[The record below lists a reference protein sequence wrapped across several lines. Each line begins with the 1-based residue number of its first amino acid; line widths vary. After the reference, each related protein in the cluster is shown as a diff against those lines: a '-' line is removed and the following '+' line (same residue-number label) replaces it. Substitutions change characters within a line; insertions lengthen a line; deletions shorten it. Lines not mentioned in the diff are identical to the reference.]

1 LTELRAANL
10 ALLRSVSART
20 GRVAELDAINGTPVL
35 DIKPVMAEFLPRTPV
50 QQPPGSPLRCSAL
63 CSGAA

>member
-1 LTELRAANL
+1 VAA
-10 ALLRSVSART
+10 RSGADRI

-50 QQPPGSPLRCSAL
+50 QLPPDSPLRCSAL